1 MDLIDKELEKV
12 IKIKLGKFN
21 NEEITAEDVQKLV
34 EININNKDFSGREK
48 DIRLQELKRFPKL
61 RSIELSNFIID
72 DDIIELLNSFNE
84 MGSLQLSSCSISSGI
99 LLNNPALKRLE
110 LDYCSVNDYSCIS
123 GTESLLIVGDRN
135 IRLARISGKENI
147 KNLTIQKSIV
157 RDFSSITECTGLESL
172 TLEEVSGDNNSVLE
186 YIKNRNVKVEVKDE
200 YKPMR

>member
-1 MDLIDKELEKV
+1 MFLHLFV
-12 IKIKLGKFN
+12 LFF
-21 NEEITAEDVQKLV
+21 VLP
-34 EININNKDFSGREK
+34 
-48 DIRLQELKRFPKL
+48 LLRFL
-61 RSIELSNFIID
+61 RNTFVLYST
-72 DDIIELLNSFNE
+72 
-84 MGSLQLSSCSISSGI
+84 

-157 RDFSSITECTGLESL
+157 RDFSSITEFTNLE
-172 TLEEVSGDNNSVLE
+172 TLCLEDARGDSNSALE